1 MFIRKFEDFSSF
13 DGFKWLSQVLVN
25 LIIDYHPQYIIAN
38 DTIKT
43 HHSNSNKIMMSEC
56 DSFWNVF

>member
-1 MFIRKFEDFSSF
+1 MNIRKFEDFSSF

-43 HHSNSNKIMMSEC
+43 HRMALTTPFQQQQDNDVRM
-56 DSFWNVF
+56 